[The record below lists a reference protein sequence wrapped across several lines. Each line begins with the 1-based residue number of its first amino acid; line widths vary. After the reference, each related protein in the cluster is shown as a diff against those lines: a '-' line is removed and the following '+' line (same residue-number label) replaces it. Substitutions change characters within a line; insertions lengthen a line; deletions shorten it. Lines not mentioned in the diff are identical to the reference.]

1 LFCITNRLC
10 FPAFKFFVLCFQSVY
25 ESYHAAIGFY
35 FLLLMELVGLLGWA
49 RWVSPVLR
57 APIPAA
63 LCHGARGPERRRA

>member
-1 LFCITNRLC
+1 MQQRISDEFSAQLAKNFAVEGAGWL
-10 FPAFKFFVLCFQSVY
+10 
-25 ESYHAAIGFY
+25 G
-35 FLLLMELVGLLGWA
+35 GWA